1 MNNFS
6 TKMKRTSRNLH
17 ANHFTK
23 GGMLVNRI
31 NKIGVKSKVWYGFPN
46 LSFTV

>member
-1 MNNFS
+1 
-6 TKMKRTSRNLH
+6 MKRASWNLH
-17 ANHFTK
+17 VIYFTK

-31 NKIGVKSKVWYGFPN
+31 NKIGIKRKVWYGFPN